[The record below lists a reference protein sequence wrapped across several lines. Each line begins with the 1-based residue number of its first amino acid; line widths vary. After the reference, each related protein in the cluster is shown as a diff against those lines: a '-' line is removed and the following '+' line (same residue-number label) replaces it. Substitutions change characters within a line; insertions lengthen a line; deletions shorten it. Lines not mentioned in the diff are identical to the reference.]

1 MVLSKKY
8 LEYLAKFAIEE
19 VNVCSKMDVRS
30 WKLHL
35 RIADYTILDNYEE
48 MVKQSLLFI
57 DKLRVGDKSGFEEIL
72 SKRRESASRDKKRY
86 WRILCDQGDPLLL
99 YIDPYCLSLNTFRE
113 RRI

>member
-35 RIADYTILDNYEE
+35 RIADYTILDNYKE

-86 WRILCDQGDPLLL
+86 WRILCDQGDPLPLIHRPPTVYL
-99 YIDPYCLSLNTFRE
+99 
-113 RRI
+113 